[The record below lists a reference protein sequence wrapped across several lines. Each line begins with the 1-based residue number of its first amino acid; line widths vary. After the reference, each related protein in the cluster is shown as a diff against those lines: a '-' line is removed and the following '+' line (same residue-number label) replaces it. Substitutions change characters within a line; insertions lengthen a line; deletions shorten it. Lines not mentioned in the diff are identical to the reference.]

1 MATKKS
7 TAATE
12 AVQQPIKVSAIVK
25 SYATLIKFGRKTIDE
40 VPEQVRADVEA
51 YLATME

>member
-7 TAATE
+7 NTE
-12 AVQQPIKVSAIVK
+12 AAVQQPIKVSAIVK

-51 YLATME
+51 YLDTME

>member
-7 TAATE
+7 NTE
-12 AVQQPIKVSAIVK
+12 ATVHQPIKVSAIVK

-51 YLATME
+51 YLDTME